1 MTDRRPI
8 LIGGVPFT
16 VSDLHTACQR
26 VIQHAIDADAVA
38 IRLAN
43 AYCVALA
50 SKDARYRNLLTNSG
64 VNFPDG
70 APVAWL
76 MQRNSRG
83 AEKPMQIRGPSLFE
97 DVLDKG
103 RASELRHY
111 FLGSTDQTLDLL
123 SNEVRKQFPG
133 VIIAGSY
140 SPPYSPLDDNFYQKC
155 VAHISSANAQ
165 VIWVALGTPKQDFA
179 AQQITQLTGLP
190 TVAVGAAFDF
200 LAGTAK
206 QAPKWMQGSGLEWS
220 YRLATEPR
228 RLWKRYIF
236 GNLTFINAVI
246 RPNLYEGKNG

>member
-16 VSDLHTACQR
+16 ASDLHTASQR
-26 VIQHAIDADAVA
+26 VIQHAIDADAIA

-50 SKDARYRNLLTNSG
+50 SKDAEYQNLLTNSG

-76 MQRNSRG
+76 MQRKSRD
-83 AEKPMQIRGPSLFE
+83 AEKPMQVRGPSLFE

-103 RASELRHY
+103 RASDLRHY

-133 VIIAGSY
+133 AIIAGSY
-140 SPPYSPLDDNFYQKC
+140 SPPYSPLDDKFYQQC
-155 VAHISSANAQ
+155 LDQISKANAQ

-179 AQQITQLTGLP
+179 ADRIMQLTGLP

-228 RLWKRYIF
+228 RLWKRYLL
-236 GNLTFINAVI
+236 GNLTFLKAVV
-246 RPNLYEGKNG
+246 RPTLHDRKNG